1 MARLLQDEVPPPSPC
16 SSPCSPP
23 APAAPTR
30 CVSSAG
36 RGSLP
41 CCSAPPSRPAWH
53 RTARLSWDPASYPA
67 LLQAPPPSLSP
78 PSIPPPSIPPPL
90 ARCPS
95 FQLPNHRRR
104 GEGPQGLGS
113 SKVRAVAVSRLPVS
127 QDLFVCTSI
136 QYPHI
141 YSQKAG
147 RISESYIFLL
157 CFAVRGY
164 NRAAAPAL

>member
-1 MARLLQDEVPPPSPC
+1 MWLGSCRTRSHHPHRAPHRAPHPPLPPLPDVFPPQGEGLCLAVALLHPARHGTEQ
-16 SSPCSPP
+16 
-23 APAAPTR
+23 R
-30 CVSSAG
+30 GSAG
-36 RGSLP
+36 ILP
-41 CCSAPPSRPAWH
+41 LIQRCCK
-53 RTARLSWDPASYPA
+53 
-67 LLQAPPPSLSP
+67 LLLPPSLS
-78 PSIPPPSIPPPL
+78 PPSIPPPL